1 MENTDMNNE
10 FFSESILYSIAKK
23 VGIEPYD
30 LDSYKNDLLIDIN
43 SVFVYLN
50 DIGVGP
56 DEVFHIK
63 DEQAKWSDFEVDGDL
78 WMVMQYVFIKV
89 KLIFDPPANSFL
101 VSSLEDSARR
111 MEWTLRERTEV
122 VYADQ

>member
-1 MENTDMNNE
+1 MNNVE
-10 FFSESILYSIAKK
+10 VNDQAVSESILYSIAKK
-23 VGIEPYD
+23 VGIEPCD
-30 LDSYKNDLLIDIN
+30 IDSYKTDLLIDIN

-56 DEVFHIK
+56 EEVFHIE
-63 DEQAKWSDFEVDGDL
+63 DETATWSDFEVAGDI
-78 WMVMQYVFIKV
+78 WMVMQYIFIKV
-89 KLIFDPPANSFL
+89 KLMFDPPANSFL

-111 MEWTLRERTEV
+111 IEWTLRERVEV